1 MVRKFKGVTPRAQE
15 QRGTAPE
22 LVAVQEAPRDDV
34 LMKDAALKRKIMKVP
49 KSGSNRKTTCF
60 LYYWLLVLQVFNLC
74 VDNFIEG
81 GVAENSDDQIRDSV
95 LKIRKIRDSIL
106 REEFILQDRSAQC
119 DMDIQKIKKEEKM
132 TTGVLSSMMDKY
144 KQPSSNIM
152 KVANLAFSGDDGI
165 TKSTR
170 RMELSLKEA
179 LAQRNKCMELDKIC
193 CDCDWMAPRYTVVPS
208 LADGMHVGE
217 VRLRCPDF
225 EMSII
230 GDPCPTPH
238 DARCSAAANMILE
251 LVKKAEEKEQH
262 DN

>member
-49 KSGSNRKTTCF
+49 KSGSNR
-60 LYYWLLVLQVFNLC
+60 
-74 VDNFIEG
+74 

-208 LADGMHVGE
+208 LADG
-217 VRLRCPDF
+217 
-225 EMSII
+225 SIRDHLYSLHCI
-230 GDPCPTPH
+230 P
-238 DARCSAAANMILE
+238 
-251 LVKKAEEKEQH
+251 LVK
-262 DN
+262 N

>member
-49 KSGSNRKTTCF
+49 KSGSNR
-60 LYYWLLVLQVFNLC
+60 
-74 VDNFIEG
+74 

-208 LADGMHVGE
+208 LADVLCLFNITVWSMVTKDMCRAIVG
-217 VRLRCPDF
+217 
-225 EMSII
+225 SIRDHLYSLHCI
-230 GDPCPTPH
+230 P
-238 DARCSAAANMILE
+238 
-251 LVKKAEEKEQH
+251 LVK
-262 DN
+262 N

>member
-49 KSGSNRKTTCF
+49 KSGSNR
-60 LYYWLLVLQVFNLC
+60 
-74 VDNFIEG
+74 

>member
-1 MVRKFKGVTPRAQE
+1 MVKGVTPRALE

-34 LMKDAALKRKIMKVP
+34 FMKDAALQRKIMEVP
-49 KSGSNRKTTCF
+49 GSNRKTTCF
-60 LYYWLLVLQVFNLC
+60 LFYWLLVLQVVFNLC

-81 GVAENSDDQIRDSV
+81 GVAGNSNDQIRDSV
-95 LKIRKIRDSIL
+95 LEIRKIRDSIL
-106 REEFILQDRSAQC
+106 RKEFILQDGSAQC
-119 DMDIQKIKKEEKM
+119 DMDIQKIKTEKKM
-132 TTGVLSSMMDKY
+132 TTEVLSIMEKY

-152 KVANLAFSGDDGI
+152 KVANLAFSSDDGI

-170 RMELSLKEA
+170 RMELNLKEA
-179 LAQRNKCMELDKIC
+179 LAQRNKCMVLDEIC
-193 CDCDWMAPRYTVVPS
+193 YDCDWMAPRYTVVPS
-208 LADGMHVGE
+208 LADGMHVSE
-217 VRLRCPDF
+217 VRVKCPDF
-225 EMSII
+225 AMSIT

-251 LVKKAEEKEQH
+251 LGKKAEEKEQH

>member
-1 MVRKFKGVTPRAQE
+1 MVTKLKGVTPRAQE

-22 LVAVQEAPRDDV
+22 LVAVPEAPRDDV

-49 KSGSNRKTTCF
+49 KS
-60 LYYWLLVLQVFNLC
+60 
-74 VDNFIEG
+74 G

>member
-49 KSGSNRKTTCF
+49 KS
-60 LYYWLLVLQVFNLC
+60 
-74 VDNFIEG
+74 G

>member
-49 KSGSNRKTTCF
+49 KSGSNR
-60 LYYWLLVLQVFNLC
+60 
-74 VDNFIEG
+74 

-152 KVANLAFSGDDGI
+152 KVANLAFFGDDGI

-251 LVKKAEEKEQH
+251 LNKKAEEKEQH

>member
-49 KSGSNRKTTCF
+49 KS
-60 LYYWLLVLQVFNLC
+60 
-74 VDNFIEG
+74 G

-251 LVKKAEEKEQH
+251 LDKKAEEKEQH